1 MKYHV
6 SINIF
11 NHSSY
16 TLANLWQLVPRY
28 GSLVVDSGYI
38 AGACL

>member
-6 SINIF
+6 SVNIF

-16 TLANLWQLVPRY
+16 TLVNLWQLVPRY
-28 GSLVVDSGYI
+28 GSLVVDSSHI
-38 AGACL
+38 AGAGL